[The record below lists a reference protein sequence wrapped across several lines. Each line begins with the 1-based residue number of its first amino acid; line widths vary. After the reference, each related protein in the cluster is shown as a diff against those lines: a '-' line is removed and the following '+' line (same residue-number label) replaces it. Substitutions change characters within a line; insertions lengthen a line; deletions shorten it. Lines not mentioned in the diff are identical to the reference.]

1 MRVKFVKKYTL
12 TVLYFFLCF
21 LKVKELDILISN
33 YLDDK
38 SEYKKS
44 NLIINSKGRASLLSQ
59 RLFAISLNYAT
70 VDKKTNSVI
79 SVVPIKELN
88 EILGRKSKSLYS
100 STMLATIK
108 DSEGK
113 RNSLVD
119 WRIVRTDEKTKKF
132 TVINVIQTAT
142 YDNGVLQIKY
152 NSDLTDQLIDLKAN
166 YTILSLKD
174 TAKLKTAYSFRLYE
188 MAKSQLDYLRAVN
201 KSEGVVEWKVHL
213 VELQYRL
220 GILSPE
226 DIPLFSDEFE
236 KNNPNYDL
244 ILDFLKE
251 KNKIKY
257 SRFTVF
263 RSKVLE
269 KAISEINLYTPIQVR
284 YDVIRRGVGARVREI
299 IFYIDDKHEMVED
312 PEDDGNEIDDVN
324 SAAVEEIS
332 KCLSQEK
339 LSLFEVNIIAEAAD
353 YDAERV
359 RKAYD
364 VALAQDEISN
374 FVGFMLSAIK
384 DNYEPPKKRRKKRE
398 TFIDSN
404 GKEMMMGVDGFAE
417 RVYDYGEL
425 ERKLRK
431 N

>member
-1 MRVKFVKKYTL
+1 MGLIRKG
-12 TVLYFFLCF
+12 
-21 LKVKELDILISN
+21 KELDIVTNN

-79 SVVPIKELN
+79 SVVPIRELN
-88 EILGRKSKSLYS
+88 DILGRKSKSLYS

-108 DSEGK
+108 DTEGK

-119 WRIVRTDEKTKKF
+119 WRIVKTDEKTKKF

-201 KSEGVVEWKVHL
+201 KSKGAVEWKVHL

-220 GILSPE
+220 GILNPE

-236 KNNPNYDL
+236 KNNPNYDI

-269 KAISEINLYTPIQVR
+269 KAIAEINQFTPIKID
-284 YDVIRRGVGARVREI
+284 YDVIRRGVGAKVREI
-299 IFYIDDKHEMVED
+299 IFHIDDKQEVIENQEESNVEIND
-312 PEDDGNEIDDVN
+312 EKNIVL
-324 SAAVEEIS
+324 EEIAKS
-332 KCLSQEK
+332 LSQEK
-339 LSLFEVNIIAEAAD
+339 LSLFEIKIIAEAAD
-353 YDAERV
+353 YDINRIK
-359 RKAYD
+359 KAYE

-374 FVGFMLSAIK
+374 FVGFMLSAIRDK
-384 DNYEPPKKRRKKRE
+384 YEPPRKRKKKCE
-398 TFIDSN
+398 TFTDSN
-404 GKEMMMGVDGFAE
+404 GDEMMIGVEGFAE
-417 RVYDYGEL
+417 RVYDYEEL
-425 ERKLRK
+425 EKKLRK

>member
-1 MRVKFVKKYTL
+1 M
-12 TVLYFFLCF
+12 
-21 LKVKELDILISN
+21 DIVTNN

-88 EILGRKSKSLYS
+88 DILGRKSKSLYS

-108 DSEGK
+108 DTEGK

-188 MAKSQLDYLRAVN
+188 MAKSQLDYIRAVN
-201 KSEGVVEWKVHL
+201 KSDSAVEWKVHL

-236 KNNPNYDL
+236 KNNPNYDI

-269 KAISEINLYTPIQVR
+269 KAISEINQFTPIEIK

-299 IFYIDDKHEMVED
+299 IFYIDDKKEIVED
-312 PEDDGNEIDDVN
+312 PEDNNILIDDDKN
-324 SAAVEEIS
+324 TELEEIS
-332 KCLSQEK
+332 KSLSAEK
-339 LSLFEVNIIAEAAD
+339 LSLFEIKLIAEAAD
-353 YDAERV
+353 YDLERIK
-359 RKAYD
+359 KAYE

-398 TFIDSN
+398 TFTDSD
-404 GKEMMMGVDGFAE
+404 GREMMMGVEGFAE
-417 RVYDYGEL
+417 HVYDYGEL
-425 ERKLRK
+425 EKKLRK